1 MTDNALGFTEE
12 RNLGKVLG
20 SVRLDSAMPMADG
33 SRSRASLVLTVSGL
47 WLVAARDRFH
57 GVNIDV
63 LTRSDVRLVAGRL
76 RDRLCFAQE
85 SLLIPAGRRHAVERL
100 LALGRLGSAARPH
113 NAEIRRSRLVHT
125 PDELAYAW
133 LARALAP
140 AELVICWVPADNRLP
155 LNSQITGEV
164 ESRPQL
170 LVTDQRAAFVA
181 ISPVG
186 DVAYTPLRAGAVLLR
201 MRGEQAE
208 LSSQGSVFL
217 GRRSDAQ
224 ACCDAFELLGL
235 EPAKARLLEA
245 ARRLWLTRE
254 NAREEPAHALALLQG
269 AVAQGSVRARFARQF
284 LLAEPHGV
292 AAVDHAELALALS
305 EGALTPGGLTELWVS
320 WKFSEQAGRTLLR
333 GLLDLGAQPFALAL
347 QRAIQVT
354 PISDEA
360 AARDELRLARFDVE
374 ARLAQAHE
382 ARDVALAAVLSE
394 HGLRAL
400 PCLPATTSNALATDV
415 IEDVLSHPLAR
426 TQRKL
431 VTGAQKL
438 IAQSPEPDHGAL
450 SDYCEALDGRAH
462 PEARRALD
470 AARLAF
476 SLPTL
481 HAYVSRGKKS
491 IGLRGYEGKA
501 PYILLGKDHLDTA
514 SPFWMSEAELFF
526 AFGAEALHLKLGQ
539 TRLTSNEVWA
549 GAFAHTK
556 GGVELLLGLLPL
568 LQGMPL
574 GASAAKALEKVP
586 EPAIRRG
593 LEALVR
599 FERSKRKEPATET
612 ASALSHVNEHLLAA
626 HRVMQMSADRA
637 GLVLCGDLRSSLRGM
652 LLVRPDTCTLLNA
665 MIERDIVSVLLD
677 TAERDRAMGADL
689 TVRIAAL
696 LAFYVSEDYVML
708 RRSLLNS
715 PAPH

>member
-1 MTDNALGFTEE
+1 MSDSALAFTEE
-12 RNLGKVLG
+12 HGLGKVLG
-20 SVRLDSAMPMADG
+20 RVRLDSGIPMADG
-33 SRSRASLVLTVSGL
+33 SRSRATLVLTASGL

-57 GVNIDV
+57 GLNIDI
-63 LTRSDVRLVAGRL
+63 LTRSDVRLVAGRV
-76 RDRLCFAQE
+76 RDRLCFAEE

-100 LALGRLGSAARPH
+100 LALGRLASAARTRG
-113 NAEIRRSRLVHT
+113 AEPRPSRFLHA
-125 PDELAYAW
+125 PDELGQAW
-133 LARALAP
+133 LAGELGQ
-140 AELVICWVPADNRLP
+140 AEVLICWLRGDNAVPLDSP
-155 LNSQITGEV
+155 IMGEV

-170 LVTDQRAAFVA
+170 FVSEQRAALVVV
-181 ISPVG
+181 SRVG
-186 DVAYTPLRAGAVLLR
+186 DVTYTPLHAGAVQLR
-201 MRGEQAE
+201 MQGEQAE
-208 LSSQGSVFL
+208 LSSNGAVFL
-217 GRRSDAQ
+217 SRKSDAQ
-224 ACCDAFELLGL
+224 ACCDAFELLSL
-235 EPAKARLLEA
+235 EPPKARLLEG

-254 NAREEPAHALALLQG
+254 NTREEPSHALSLLQ
-269 AVAQGSVRARFARQF
+269 AASARGSARARFARLF
-284 LLAEPHGV
+284 ALVEDSKGS
-292 AAVDHAELALALS
+292 AVDHAELSRALA
-305 EGALTPGGLTELWVS
+305 EGRLTPAGLADLWAS
-320 WKFSEQAGRTLLR
+320 WKFSEPAGTALLR
-333 GLLDLGAQPFALAL
+333 ALLDIGAQPFAFAL
-347 QRAIQVT
+347 QRAVQVA
-354 PISDEA
+354 PSADDA
-360 AARDELRLARFDVE
+360 VARDELRLARFAVDT
-374 ARLAQAHE
+374 RLAMGRE
-382 ARDVALAAVLSE
+382 PRDVALAEALSE
-394 HGLRAL
+394 HGLRAT
-400 PCLPATTSNALATDV
+400 PCTPVPTANALATDV

-426 TQRKL
+426 AQRRL

-450 SDYCEALDGRAH
+450 SDYCEALDGRAN
-462 PEARRALD
+462 PEARHALD

-491 IGLRGYEGKA
+491 IGLRGYEAKA
-501 PYILLGKDHLDTA
+501 PFILLGKDHLDAA

-549 GAFAHTK
+549 GAFARTK

-599 FERSKRKEPATET
+599 FERSKRKEPAAEP

-637 GLVLCGDLRSSLRGM
+637 GLILCGDLRSSLRSM
-652 LLVRPDTCTLLNA
+652 LLLRPDTRELLNA
-665 MIERDIVSVLLD
+665 MIERDVASVLLD
-677 TAERDRAMGADL
+677 TSTERDPAMRADL

-696 LAFYVSEDYVML
+696 LAFYVSEDYVTL
-708 RRSLLNS
+708 RQALCG
-715 PAPH
+715 